1 MTHDESQNV
10 EYKRSWHD
18 DYLRWVCGFANGKG
32 SLVQELDILNVPSDR
47 RNGILAD
54 VFDRLDYMER
64 EGSGFKKIV
73 EDYTAN
79 VVHNTAKV
87 MPKFYSA
94 VGCFIVT
101 LPRLVRDVQGDNQDV
116 EGVGNGVGN
125 LSEVSAMTTTQ
136 TTTQISM
143 GTTTRQVLNLLKTE
157 PFLSGDVAAQRMG
170 LTRNGF
176 YYHVKIL
183 RKVVGLK
190 HVGGTKRG
198 RWDRRSCIRFS
209 GLVSCRRPVSTCI

>member
-1 MTHDESQNV
+1 MRRDESQNV

-32 SLVQELDILNVPSDR
+32 GTIWIGIDDDKSVYGVEKSKKLMEDIQNKIKDTLVQDLDILNVSSDR

-64 EGSGFKKIV
+64 EGSGFKKIM
-73 EDYTAN
+73 EDYTAD

-101 LPRLVRDVQGDNQDV
+101 LPRLAHRCEGDTQGEVTTPITTPKAILELIRQN
-116 EGVGNGVGN
+116 
-125 LSEVSAMTTTQ
+125 SKVSATQ
-136 TTTQISM
+136 MVKS
-143 GTTTRQVLNLLKTE
+143 L
-157 PFLSGDVAAQRMG
+157 G
-170 LTRNGF
+170 LTRDGVR
-176 YYHVKIL
+176 YHLGRMKADGVIHF
-183 RKVVGLK
+183 VGSAR
-190 HVGGTKRG
+190 TCY
-198 RWDRRSCIRFS
+198 WD
-209 GLVSCRRPVSTCI
+209 VNEP

>member
-1 MTHDESQNV
+1 MLGGRKTGTVKMRRDESQNV

-18 DYLRWVCGFANGKG
+18 DYLRGVCGFANGKG
-32 SLVQELDILNVPSDR
+32 GTIWIGIDDDKSVYGVDKSKKLMEDIPNKIKDTIVQELDILNVPSDR

-101 LPRLVRDVQGDNQDV
+101 LPRLSHRGQWCTPG
-116 EGVGNGVGN
+116 EG
-125 LSEVSAMTTTQ
+125 ATPIATPITTPKATQ
-136 TTTQISM
+136 MAKS
-143 GTTTRQVLNLLKTE
+143 L
-157 PFLSGDVAAQRMG
+157 G
-170 LTRNGF
+170 LTRDGIR
-176 YYHVKIL
+176 YHL
-183 RKVVGLK
+183 GRMKVAGVIHFVGSERTG
-190 HVGGTKRG
+190 H
-198 RWDRRSCIRFS
+198 WEEDE
-209 GLVSCRRPVSTCI
+209 P